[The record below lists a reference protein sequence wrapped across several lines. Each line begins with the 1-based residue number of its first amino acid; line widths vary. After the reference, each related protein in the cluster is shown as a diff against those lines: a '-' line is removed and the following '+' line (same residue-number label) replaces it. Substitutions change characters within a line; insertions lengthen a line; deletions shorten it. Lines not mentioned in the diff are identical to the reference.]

1 MKRFLRL
8 FPLAALMTCL
18 LAVSAQAADYTV
30 DEGSKSEFYPSTDYA
45 KTYGAEY
52 RYGGTNAVDFVVP
65 KLAFG
70 VQSNAQIGAMEKVL
84 TPGAVSANNVVAAT
98 GSNDGAIWHPATPL
112 IEAPVHTSAAT
123 LTRADG
129 SIGTLSIPAL
139 GISYKAYDGATTSNM
154 SKGVAHFAD
163 TSAWDGNIG
172 LCGHNRGSR
181 YNIGAIKDLSIGDT
195 IRYTTA
201 LGTRTYKISYIG
213 TVSATDWSRL
223 SATADNRITIITC
236 LANQPSLR
244 VCVQAVQE

>member
-1 MKRFLRL
+1 MNRLLRF

-30 DEGSKSEFYPSTDYA
+30 DEGSKSEYYPSTEYA
-45 KTYGAEY
+45 ETYGAEY
-52 RYGGTNAVDFVVP
+52 RYGGTNAVDFAVP
-65 KLAFG
+65 ALPFG
-70 VQSNAQIGAMEKVL
+70 VQDGTQIGPMEKVQ
-84 TPGAVSANNVVAAT
+84 TPGIVPMGNAAVSDGSAVWYPGTAT
-98 GSNDGAIWHPATPL
+98 
-112 IEAPVHTSAAT
+112 IERPVYTSAAA

-129 SIGTLSIPAL
+129 SIGTLSVPSLAIC
-139 GISYKAYDGATTSNM
+139 YKTYDSATTSNM
-154 SKGVAHFAD
+154 NKGIAHFSD

-201 LGTRTYKISYIG
+201 LGTRTYKVSYVG

-236 LANQPSLR
+236 LANRPNLR
-244 VCVQAVQE
+244 VCVQAVQEE